1 MEVWVGS
8 GKLHNA
14 QISPGFFTPPLLSN
28 ATICFWFYEPFHSQD
43 VIIYSPYCLPY
54 HSYYVCSE
62 NMVMDQLIMPSST
75 FFFILITCLLD
86 IVLIL

>member
-28 ATICFWFYEPFHSQD
+28 ATIYFWFYEPFHSQHAL
-43 VIIYSPYCLPY
+43 IYSPYCLPY
-54 HSYYVCSE
+54 HSHYVCSE
-62 NMVMDQLIMPSST
+62 NMVMDQLIMPSFT
-75 FFFILITCLLD
+75 FFFILVTCLLD